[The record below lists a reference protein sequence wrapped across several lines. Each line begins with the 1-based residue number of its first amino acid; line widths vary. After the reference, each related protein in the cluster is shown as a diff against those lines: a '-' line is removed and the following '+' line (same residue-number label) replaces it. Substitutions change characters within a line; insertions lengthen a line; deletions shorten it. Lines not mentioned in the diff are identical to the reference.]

1 MREKVR
7 SFTAAAYAGSTFV
20 ERVMKFAFNRKNGY
34 LLGDYG
40 QKIYEQTMA
49 SAFFL
54 NSMRMRLRAD
64 SSDRVLCET

>member
-7 SFTAAAYAGSTFV
+7 SFTAAAYAGSTV
-20 ERVMKFAFNRKNGY
+20 IERVMKFAFNRKNGY

-49 SAFFL
+49 LAFFREFYYA
-54 NSMRMRLRAD
+54 NEVAGRFF
-64 SSDRVLCET
+64 

>member
-7 SFTAAAYAGSTFV
+7 SFTAAAYAGSTV
-20 ERVMKFAFNRKNGY
+20 IERVMKFAFNRKNGY

-49 SAFFL
+49 LAFFH
-54 NSMRMRLRAD
+54 
-64 SSDRVLCET
+64 